1 MADFKTHAMGAALVS
16 GVLATGLFMTG
27 EATRSA
33 VVGYFAL
40 GFIGGLLPDIDSS
53 HSIPVRIA
61 FHILAVVAGFLMLFA
76 VGQRYSLVELVIL
89 WMACY
94 ILIRHGLFILFNRF
108 TVHRGL
114 IHSVPAAALFG
125 LVTVLLAYRGF
136 GASALQAWLCGSFL
150 FAGCLVHLLLDEI
163 YSVNLQGM
171 RLKNS
176 FGTAFSFG
184 SPHNRLGTLL
194 LYLAVIGLFY
204 LSPSA
209 RVLVAFLLDHEVQR
223 RVLNRLLPSHDW
235 FAGFLTIFNILSVKL
250 YY

>member
-27 EATRSA
+27 EVAKSA
-33 VVGYFAL
+33 VAGYFVL
-40 GFIGGLLPDIDSS
+40 GLIGGLLPDIDSS
-53 HSIPVRIA
+53 HSIPVRMA

-94 ILIRHGLFILFNRF
+94 ILIRHGLFTLFNRF
-108 TVHRGL
+108 TVHRGV

-125 LVTVLLAYRGF
+125 LVAILLAYRGF
-136 GASALQAWLCGSFL
+136 GASALQSWLCGSFL
-150 FAGCLVHLLLDEI
+150 FAGCLVHLLLDEL

-171 RLKNS
+171 KLKNS

-184 SPHNRLGTLL
+184 SSHNRLGTLL

-209 RVLVAFLLDHEVQR
+209 KAFVAFLLDHDVQR
-223 RVLNRLLPSHDW
+223 RVFNRLLPSHDW
-235 FAGFLTIFNILSVKL
+235 FAGFLTFFNILFAKL
-250 YY
+250 A

>member
-53 HSIPVRIA
+53 HSIPVRIT

-76 VGQRYSLVELVIL
+76 VGQRYSLVELVLL

-94 ILIRHGLFILFNRF
+94 ILIRHGLFTLFTRF

-125 LVTVLLAYRGF
+125 LAAVLLAHRGF
-136 GASALQAWLCGSFL
+136 GASTLQAWLCGSFL
-150 FAGCLVHLLLDEI
+150 FAGCLVHLLLDEL

-194 LYLAVIGLFY
+194 LYLAVGGLFY
-204 LSPSA
+204 LSPSPKDFTT
-209 RVLVAFLLDHEVQR
+209 FLLDPAIQH
-223 RVLNRLLPSHDW
+223 RVLNRLLPRHDW
-235 FAGFLTIFNILSVKL
+235 FAGFLTFFNIISVKL
-250 YY
+250 S